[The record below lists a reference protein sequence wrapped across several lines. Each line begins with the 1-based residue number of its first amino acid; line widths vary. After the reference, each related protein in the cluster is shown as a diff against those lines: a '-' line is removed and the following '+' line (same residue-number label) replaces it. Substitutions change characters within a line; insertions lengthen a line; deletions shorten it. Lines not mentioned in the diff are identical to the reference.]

1 MAFGQQSGPPAT
13 ARQVD
18 ELLRL
23 LQGAGH
29 SGFRDARGPLG
40 FNQRQA
46 GGRFTRD
53 EAEALINRLQDEEDG
68 VSEQGAVV
76 DAVVA
81 EAEAVIAQPAS
92 RIPAS
97 ERAIRRISTD
107 QLATELQRRG
117 WTVTGP

>member
-1 MAFGQQSGPPAT
+1 M
-13 ARQVD
+13 
-18 ELLRL
+18 
-23 LQGAGH
+23 
-29 SGFRDARGPLG
+29 
-40 FNQRQA
+40 
-46 GGRFTRD
+46 
-53 EAEALINRLQDEEDG
+53 
-68 VSEQGAVV
+68 SEQGAVV

-117 WTVTGP
+117 LDRDRALSREGSPRSG